1 MWYLCASVAP
11 RSRHNAAMAK
21 DARVDAY
28 IANANDF
35 AKPILKQ
42 IRSAVHK
49 GHSAVSETIKWG
61 VPAYVDERGIFCMP
75 AAFKQ
80 HCAWVFWTGR
90 KPASVDAKQFRKITS
105 VEKLPPQRELLTIVK
120 QAAASAAATKEK
132 TATRAAK
139 PLTVPTYFRTAL
151 RKNAKARAAFDA
163 FPPSHK
169 REYVDWIASAK
180 TDETRRRRL
189 ATALEWMASGKS
201 RNWKYERRG

>member
-1 MWYLCASVAP
+1 M
-11 RSRHNAAMAK
+11 MATK

-28 IANANDF
+28 IAKANEF

-42 IRSAVHK
+42 IRAAVHN
-49 GHSAVSETIKWG
+49 GHPAVSETIKWG
-61 VPAYVDERGIFCMP
+61 VPAYVDERGIFCMT

-90 KPASVDAKQFRKITS
+90 KPTSVDAKQLRKITS
-105 VEKLPPQRELLTIVK
+105 LEDLPPQRELRAIVK
-120 QAAASAAATKEK
+120 QAATSVPASKEK
-132 TATRAAK
+132 TTRRAAK
-139 PLTVPTYFRTAL
+139 PATVPSYFKAAL

-169 REYVDWIASAK
+169 RAYVDWIASAK

-189 ATALEWMASGKS
+189 ATALDWIASGKS
-201 RNWKYERRG
+201 RNWKYERRGQRSQPT

>member
-1 MWYLCASVAP
+1 
-11 RSRHNAAMAK
+11 MATK
-21 DARVDAY
+21 DPRVDAY
-28 IANANDF
+28 IAKANPF

-49 GHSAVSETIKWG
+49 GHSAVRETMKWG
-61 VPAYVDERGIFCMP
+61 VPAYVDERGIFCMT

-80 HCAWVFWTGR
+80 HCAWVFWAGR
-90 KPASVDAKQFRKITS
+90 KPANIDAKQFRKITS
-105 VEKLPPQRELLTIVK
+105 VEELPPRRELVAIVK
-120 QAAASAAATKEK
+120 QAAASAPDSTQK
-132 TATRAAK
+132 TAKHVAK
-139 PLTVPTYFRTAL
+139 PLTVPTYFRSAL

-169 REYVDWIASAK
+169 REYVDWIGSAK
-180 TDETRRRRL
+180 TDETRQRRL

>member
-1 MWYLCASVAP
+1 MS
-11 RSRHNAAMAK
+11 K

-28 IANANDF
+28 IGKSNAF
-35 AKPILKQ
+35 AQAILKQ
-42 IRSAVHK
+42 IRAAVHK
-49 GHSAVSETIKWG
+49 GHPAVRETIKWG
-61 VPAYVDERGIFCMP
+61 VPAYVDARGIFCMT

-90 KPASVDAKQFRKITS
+90 KPASVHAKQFRKITS
-105 VEKLPPQRELLTIVK
+105 IEELPPLRALVAIVK
-120 QAAASAAATKEK
+120 QAATSAPASQEK
-132 TATRAAK
+132 TATRTAK
-139 PLTVPTYFRTAL
+139 PVTVPIYFKTAL

-180 TDETRRRRL
+180 TDETRQRRL
-189 ATALEWMASGKS
+189 DTALEWIASGKS